1 MGVMF
6 LKIVDSFTPINFMKE
21 KEGSIMKVPI
31 EQDLFLVMSDL
42 RPEEQLAI
50 IKAIGFYP
58 EEPAEGWPKSN
69 TWVAIRRILDKKL
82 EMRERIAE
90 RNRINGRKHVSKKNA
105 QPKQEQ
111 VSQSTKNTEKSPQS
125 DEQLNLF
132 NELAREKSKESVKR
146 FIPPTLDEWLEF
158 CREKNL
164 DQQTMKN
171 AWESYN
177 VANWHDSRGA
187 PIKNWKLKILQ
198 VWANHSTNFNK
209 AKFREKTAQEQ
220 RFEAYAD
227 FLSRHKEDANATPN
241 FNFN

>member
-1 MGVMF
+1 
-6 LKIVDSFTPINFMKE
+6 
-21 KEGSIMKVPI
+21 MKVPI

-90 RNRINGRKHVSKKNA
+90 RNRINGRKHVSKKNT

-111 VSQSTKNTEKSPQS
+111 ISHHPQNAEKSPQS

-132 NELAREKSKESVKR
+132 NEPTPEKSKESVKR
-146 FIPPTLDEWLEF
+146 FVPPTLEEWLNF

-164 DQQTMKN
+164 DQRTMQN

-198 VWANHSTNFNK
+198 VWANHSPNLAT
-209 AKFREKTAQEQ
+209 ASFREKTAQEK
-220 RFEAYAD
+220 RFEAYAE
-227 FLSRHKEDANATPN
+227 FLARHKEENNATAN